1 MSVNNQ
7 TRIVGIYKITCVP
20 NGKIYIG
27 SSVDVHRRW
36 GLHRTHLNTG
46 KHNNKYLL
54 RSFQKYGK
62 DSFMWE
68 IIEECTQDVLW
79 EKEQYYLDT
88 LQPFNEKGYNSA
100 RVVKAPMTG
109 KKHTLED
116 RQKMSHVQKA
126 RNYKH
131 TEEWKA
137 ANSLRHKGKKRSAEW
152 RANLQS
158 KIKGKPKSKEHKAK
172 VREFQS
178 SPEMIEIKSKRME
191 KIWAE
196 RRLGRDCY
204 MYMIALYALHSGIIL
219 SEKWKGKI
227 SSEQTRIK
235 QSKAQLKPELQKQ
248 KSEDQK
254 KRWET
259 WYKGRDQFF
268 FLVALHALSC
278 GIKL

>member
-7 TRIVGIYKITCVP
+7 TRIVGIYKITCVT

-27 SSVDVHRRW
+27 SSIDVHRRW

-46 KHNNKYLL
+46 NHNNKYLL
-54 RSFQKYGK
+54 RAFWKYGK
-62 DSFMWE
+62 DSFTWE
-68 IIEECTQDVLW
+68 VIEECSEDILW
-79 EKEQYYLDT
+79 EREQHYLDA

-116 RQKMSHVQKA
+116 RQKMSRVQKA

-131 TEEWKA
+131 TEE
-137 ANSLRHKGKKRSAEW
+137 HKQYLSELFKGRKRSPESVA
-152 RANLQS
+152 RGAA
-158 KIKGKPKSKEHKAK
+158 KIKGQPKSKEHKAK
-172 VREFQS
+172 VKEFQS
-178 SPEMIEIKSKRME
+178 SPEMVKIKKERME
-191 KIWAE
+191 RVWAE

-204 MYMIALYALHSGIIL
+204 MYMIALYAFYCGIKL
-219 SEKWKGKI
+219 SVKWKGMI
-227 SSEQTRIK
+227 TPLQTRMN
-235 QSKAQLKPELQKQ
+235 QSKAQLNPELQKQ
-248 KSEDQK
+248 KSEAQQ
-254 KRWET
+254 KRWEV

-268 FLVALHALSC
+268 FLLSLHAVHC